1 MSARLSACL
10 RPALATAIALIAPAL
25 WAAPLSAFVRCAAS
39 FEGGYAAAR
48 ADYEA
53 RLANSAQLRT
63 QILPRAEMTSSVN
76 ATNGEFESRGESTD
90 RRFQSYDIGARLVQP
105 IYNAGAL
112 ISNEQAPIQTRIAEH
127 SLNAERQALVTKVGG
142 AYLDVLAAVEQLE
155 VVRAEISASK
165 VQFGQ
170 THARYSEGLTSSADV
185 LSIELRLKFLELNAS
200 HQEAEV
206 ESRRLILG
214 ALCPQRMLPDASIYE
229 EMGREDGERTLGAY
243 LQALK
248 AGNPELLK
256 LRQGV
261 AYAELEVKRTE
272 RQHAPILNGVLSV
285 NWQKHPRGVIDIP
298 YERSS
303 RSASAGVQ
311 LTMPLYSGGATEHKI
326 RETTAL
332 RDKAERLLKQREQEL
347 EAQLRADFLR
357 LQRARRDLV
366 AGRKAL
372 EIAQLAYKANL
383 LGHDH
388 GVRRLSDVLTAQ
400 TQLAEAKQR
409 LLLTRQLIVK
419 TVLSIR
425 SADGRLVQFGD

>member
-1 MSARLSACL
+1 MRARQSSCL
-10 RPALATAIALIAPAL
+10 RLALAAATALIAPAL
-25 WAAPLSAFVRCAAS
+25 CAAPLSAFVQCAAS
-39 FEGGYAAAR
+39 FGGAYAAAR
-48 ADYEA
+48 ADYKA

-76 ATNGEFESRGESTD
+76 ATNGEFEIRGESTE

-105 IYNAGAL
+105 LYNAGVL
-112 ISNEQAPIQTRIAEH
+112 ISNDQAPIQTQIAEH
-127 SLNAERQALVTKVGG
+127 SLNAEKQALVIKVGG

-155 VVRAEISASK
+155 VIRAEISATK
-165 VQFGQ
+165 VQFNQ

-200 HQEAEV
+200 HQEAEI

-214 ALCPQRMLPDASIYE
+214 ALCPQHMLPDASIYE
-229 EMGREDGERTLGAY
+229 EMAQVDSERSFDAHLK
-243 LQALK
+243 ALK
-248 AGNPELLK
+248 ADNPELLK
-256 LRQGV
+256 LRQEI
-261 AYAELEVKRTE
+261 AYAEFEIKRAE
-272 RQHAPILNGVLSV
+272 KQHAPVLNGVLSV

-298 YERSS
+298 YERSM

-311 LTMPLYSGGATEHKI
+311 LTLTLYSGGAIEHKI

-332 RDKAERLLKQREQEL
+332 RDKAEGLLSQREQEL

-357 LQRARRDLV
+357 LQSAMRDLV
-366 AGRKAL
+366 AGRAAL
-372 EIAQLAYKANL
+372 EVAESAYKANL

-388 GVRRLSDVLTAQ
+388 GVRLLSDVLTAQ
-400 TQLAEAKQR
+400 TQVAEAKQR
-409 LLLTRQLIVK
+409 LLRTRQLIAK

-425 SADGRLVQFGD
+425 SADGKLVQFID